1 MFYSNQYIK
10 ISVKPHPQHNYVF
23 TKAHI
28 YLPYENLIPGHFI
41 FPPFGDLLSLC
52 YVELKSSNNNFQI
65 PIFTANFLFPISNLQ
80 LYTTP
85 NLNTNSSSNINL
97 SHSSDEPCYNKFL
110 KKHNFPLLPLLQT
123 LKSFIQ
129 HLLKNSFSQLFKIS
143 INITTLETHVYLN
156 TQDEILP
163 NHIILSP
170 NQYSIYYQSLNKSST
185 SNPLQNLHLN
195 IATHNVR
202 GFN

>member
-41 FPPFGDLLSLC
+41 FPPFGDLPSLC

-65 PIFTANFLFPISNLQ
+65 PIFTDNFLSPISNLQ
-80 LYTTP
+80 LYTTS
-85 NLNTNSSSNINL
+85 NLNTNTSSNINL

-110 KKHNFPLLPLLQT
+110 KKHNLPLLLPLQT

-129 HLLKNSFSQLFKIS
+129 HLLKNSFSQLLKSPLILQLLKHMYIS
-143 INITTLETHVYLN
+143 T
-156 TQDEILP
+156 P
-163 NHIILSP
+163 
-170 NQYSIYYQSLNKSST
+170 KM
-185 SNPLQNLHLN
+185 
-195 IATHNVR
+195 
-202 GFN
+202 